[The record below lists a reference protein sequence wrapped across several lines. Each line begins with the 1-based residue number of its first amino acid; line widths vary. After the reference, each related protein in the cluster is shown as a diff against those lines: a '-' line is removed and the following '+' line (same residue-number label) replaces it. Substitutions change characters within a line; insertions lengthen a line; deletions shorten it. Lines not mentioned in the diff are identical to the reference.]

1 MTGSLFN
8 PGDRVRARRSDPEG
22 HTRLPRYTRGCVG
35 VIQTVQGVHA
45 VPDERALGVREPSC
59 EPVYTVL
66 FRSQD
71 LWADDDFTVCV
82 DLWERYL
89 ERA

>member
-1 MTGSLFN
+1 MTRALFN
-8 PGDRVRARRSDPEG
+8 PGDQVRARRSDPEG
-22 HTRLPRYTRGCVG
+22 HTRLPRYTRGCTG
-35 VIQTVQGVHA
+35 VVQTVQGVHA
-45 VPDERALGVREPSC
+45 VPDERASGVDDPGR

-71 LWADDDFTVCV
+71 LWAADDFGVCV

-89 ERA
+89 EGA

>member
-1 MTGSLFN
+1 MTRSLFS
-8 PGDRVRARRSDPEG
+8 PGDRVRVRRSDPEG
-22 HTRLPRYTRGCVG
+22 HTRVPGYTRGCTG
-35 VIQTVQGVHA
+35 VVQMLQGVHA
-45 VPDERALGVREPSC
+45 APDERAMGVREPSR

-71 LWADDDFTVCV
+71 LWATDNFGVCV

-89 ERA
+89 EGA